1 MASGAVGFGLGRGP
15 LQDEGAMDM
24 EIRIE
29 PRRGQLA
36 TDLDIMW
43 LLLAA
48 YLVFFMQCGFALL
61 EVGSV
66 RAKNTK
72 NILLKV
78 RASVRNLNVVD
89 ACVGAVVW
97 YAWGHSFA
105 HGENGI
111 GANPF
116 IGGTNMFMHNSKDV
130 SPVEEEKESRFNNA
144 DRFFAFW
151 LFQWAFAATSATI
164 VSGAVA
170 ERCQFRAYVVYTF
183 VITGFVYPIVV
194 HWVWSKE
201 GWLSA
206 FRVEDFSSGEDRPD
220 VLFDKTLGMIDFAG
234 SGVVHM
240 TGGGA
245 ALMAAT
251 IIGPRYGRFDKDKKV
266 QPMVGQSPALTML
279 GIFILWFGWYG
290 FNPGSTLEFYE
301 HMYVASKCAVN
312 TTLSAAGGGLTTLLV
327 DTVVFNHPPD
337 ISPILNGLLAGLVS
351 ITAGCASV
359 EPYAALA
366 IGCFS
371 GIIYYTASLT
381 LKKLLIDDP
390 LDASSVHFF
399 CGIWGVI
406 APGLFATPV
415 NVENVY
421 ERRTDVGIFYG
432 GDGSQLGVQVLGAL
446 SIGLWTCS
454 ISCVMFLTLRA
465 FGLLRVSQDQELTGL
480 DISRHGGAAFT
491 YGGEDPVSVA
501 STAPGGAMSPM
512 NSVLPGAKR
521 R

>member
-1 MASGAVGFGLGRGP
+1 MSVYIHGRKYNVLSGKSSV
-15 LQDEGAMDM
+15 QS
-24 EIRIE
+24 IS
-29 PRRGQLA
+29 
-36 TDLDIMW
+36 
-43 LLLAA
+43 LL
-48 YLVFFMQCGFALL
+48 
-61 EVGSV
+61 SV
-66 RAKNTK
+66 
-72 NILLKV
+72 L
-78 RASVRNLNVVD
+78 
-89 ACVGAVVW
+89 
-97 YAWGHSFA
+97 Y
-105 HGENGI
+105 EQ
-111 GANPF
+111 
-116 IGGTNMFMHNSKDV
+116 NMFMHNSKDV

-266 QPMVGQSPALTML
+266 QPMVGQSPALTTL

-337 ISPILNGLLAGLVS
+337 ISPILN
-351 ITAGCASV
+351 
-359 EPYAALA
+359 
-366 IGCFS
+366 
-371 GIIYYTASLT
+371 
-381 LKKLLIDDP
+381 
-390 LDASSVHFF
+390 
-399 CGIWGVI
+399 
-406 APGLFATPV
+406 
-415 NVENVY
+415 
-421 ERRTDVGIFYG
+421 
-432 GDGSQLGVQVLGAL
+432 
-446 SIGLWTCS
+446 
-454 ISCVMFLTLRA
+454 
-465 FGLLRVSQDQELTGL
+465 
-480 DISRHGGAAFT
+480 
-491 YGGEDPVSVA
+491 
-501 STAPGGAMSPM
+501 
-512 NSVLPGAKR
+512 
-521 R
+521 